1 MILAIHAPHI
11 GSHEVNTLLIA
22 HRKMLDMVVT
32 EDEKRYVECFWQ
44 CVSLP
49 IQSPK
54 TWNLVYTAAQGR
66 IRTFFRRAQ
75 IRSTIPRSR
84 RIHSQVNSEML
95 DLTLVVVDLI
105 SGNPSDPYWPQV
117 KMLKALRLSV
127 EEDDGLDT
135 MCQLLS
141 LRNGRKR

>member
-1 MILAIHAPHI
+1 
-11 GSHEVNTLLIA
+11 
-22 HRKMLDMVVT
+22 
-32 EDEKRYVECFWQ
+32 
-44 CVSLP
+44 
-49 IQSPK
+49 
-54 TWNLVYTAAQGR
+54 
-66 IRTFFRRAQ
+66 
-75 IRSTIPRSR
+75 
-84 RIHSQVNSEML
+84 ML

-105 SGNPSDPYWPQV
+105 SGNPSDPYWPQM